1 MRTKDFK
8 IVKLLGKGTYGAV
21 YKVVRKSDNEEYALK
36 EVSLKALKKRER
48 EDAVNE
54 VRVLASIKHRN
65 ILRYCEAFLEGSNLY
80 IVTEYAK
87 GGDLHGKIK
96 RYTKKR
102 KSLAEKTIW
111 TYLLQLCSGL
121 DTLHK
126 INIMHRDLK
135 PKNIFLTAHNQI
147 RLGDLGCAK
156 IMKAGMARTQIG
168 TPYYMSPEIWE
179 HKAYNAASDMWALGC
194 IVFEMCSGR
203 PPFLANDMQG
213 LARKVRFNASPT
225 IGSAYSRD
233 LASLVKRL
241 LSKDPRNRPTASAI
255 LKMDKIQA
263 HASNLPETPA
273 NSRWNHKNMGANYE
287 KHIRHGVLSTIKVPR
302 VAPGNRGRN
311 RGYGQRAAAGGHGL
325 HGIKLPEA
333 QYPVRALPMDDIQVG
348 GNEPMSSPARGS
360 KPVAVAARPS
370 SAGAVRSAA
379 AAAAAAAGGV
389 KPLHSKHAM
398 AKQQA
403 AKLQAQQRA
412 PTAASNAP
420 GKQQQFNKPSR
431 PSNNN
436 GRNRAVAPG
445 QRRQHRQVSHSRYG
459 LNKENEVAKKAAA
472 EAPAAI
478 VPTKKPLY
486 NAQGH
491 LIKQSDAFLAAGG
504 VKPTGNGARVAAPQV
519 LNPYARNNA
528 GRNYGGYGGYRHQGG
543 PTRLW

>member
-21 YKVVRKSDNEEYALK
+21 YKVIRKSDNEEYALK

-96 RYTKKR
+96 RYTAKR
-102 KSLAEKTIW
+102 KSLAEKTVW

-121 DTLHK
+121 ETLHK

-156 IMKAGMARTQIG
+156 VMKAGMARTQIG

-179 HKAYNAASDMWALGC
+179 HKSYNAASDMWALGC

-241 LSKDPRNRPTASAI
+241 LSKDPRNRPTAEAI
-255 LKMDKIQA
+255 LKMENIKA
-263 HASNLPETPA
+263 VTTNLPETPA
-273 NSRWNHKNMGANYE
+273 NSRWNHKNIENYE
-287 KHIRHGVLSTIKVPR
+287 GHVRHGVLSTIKVPKQQQ
-302 VAPGNRGRN
+302 ARN
-311 RGYGQRAAAGGHGL
+311 RRGGRMGGHGMN
-325 HGIKLPEA
+325 GIKLPEGKRINKNVVA
-333 QYPVRALPMDDIQVG
+333 DWQRVVCDTWLRVVCVFFYFHVFCLLLFLFVSCGRLLTFV
-348 GNEPMSSPARGS
+348 SSFF
-360 KPVAVAARPS
+360 
-370 SAGAVRSAA
+370 
-379 AAAAAAAGGV
+379 
-389 KPLHSKHAM
+389 L
-398 AKQQA
+398 
-403 AKLQAQQRA
+403 
-412 PTAASNAP
+412 
-420 GKQQQFNKPSR
+420 FN
-431 PSNNN
+431 
-436 GRNRAVAPG
+436 
-445 QRRQHRQVSHSRYG
+445 
-459 LNKENEVAKKAAA
+459 
-472 EAPAAI
+472 
-478 VPTKKPLY
+478 
-486 NAQGH
+486 
-491 LIKQSDAFLAAGG
+491 LIIIL
-504 VKPTGNGARVAAPQV
+504 
-519 LNPYARNNA
+519 
-528 GRNYGGYGGYRHQGG
+528 
-543 PTRLW
+543 